1 MLVFVLVNGCAL
13 KYNVNKF
20 PIEKYLHV
28 HVYFFNLKPFLSR
41 TLKRFYFN
49 LYSNMYN

>member
-1 MLVFVLVNGCAL
+1 MLVFVFVYEFAL
-13 KYNVNKF
+13 KYNVNEF
-20 PIEKYLHV
+20 PIEKYIHG

-49 LYSNMYN
+49 LYINMYN